1 MKSKIKKRLIAFMLC
16 MVLVLSSAISAFAD
30 DLDTQAQDQTTT
42 MADEPVATSMDDSTD
57 EQQPV
62 AEAEENQEQA
72 VETQEEQQTEE
83 NVSEEPTT
91 EDSSAVAEQEA
102 IEKESDVSIQT
113 TVNGTTIT
121 MSGPH
126 SSFPEGNN
134 YEISASELN
143 EEETKDVE
151 IALKKKED
159 ETNTKIATY
168 KAYDIKLLV
177 DGIETQP
184 TGDVNVKF
192 EGGEVKENLT
202 NAENVE
208 VYHVDESNQTAND
221 ISGTA
226 AEDTVTMTT
235 NHFSTYVITTTTDGG
250 VDITVQHYLQNATA
264 PLYRDS
270 TVHLNKG
277 QKIEDLSSPSNYTAQ
292 KVVKVNADDSAGA
305 ELSGDEVI
313 TDNQTYR
320 VYYTATTGTSDE
332 SVQMFD
338 YQVKGNNNASIN
350 NSSNYDE
357 NSSSATRFASGL
369 IKDQYNDNKYDT
381 KVKINESDIYI
392 NTWNTDSRNRNVNYV
407 NGRVFGDKNA
417 TTGIITG
424 VNFSTGALN
433 MGTNSS
439 GQLMYEP
446 GFFTKDTKSGKQVLS
461 GYKLSLSRSGDTYK
475 LTDVKKDNESVLR
488 GYTTEGANFY
498 PLDSIRNDNPDSAN
512 DNDHNDYFGMR
523 YDIEFKIGDYL
534 GDLNYTFKGDDDL
547 WAVLDAKE
555 NGGNVVIDLGGIH
568 SALDKSVDL
577 WKTILRNDNYKPE
590 DRKNLSEDERN
601 KTHTL
606 TILYMERGA
615 YASNC
620 QMEFTLPNSKVINS
634 EEAEKSLTFTKTT
647 TSGTALAGATFTLY
661 ASDGTT
667 VKDTAVSSA
676 NGTVTFGGLYSGTYI
691 IKETSAPNGYIAS
704 KDTWTVVV
712 TTSEVKMYKTGDST
726 QTSVTSIANST
737 EKEEAEKNLTNEKTA
752 EIIDESSRIF
762 QINLDA
768 ATTGRNP
775 DVAAQKASVVLVLDA
790 SDSLE
795 SDGLTAVK
803 DSAKSF
809 ISTLKES
816 SPESEVSIVW
826 FSGNEGSSDTTT
838 VRDYCTLTDAGVN
851 TLNAF
856 IDKKTTTS
864 GGTPMGDALS
874 QAYTKIKAA
883 HNSNKYVL
891 LFTDGMPGH
900 YDEAGSASNDWHQ
913 RFNCMSANKA
923 CNYAE
928 KIKAENDGNAILYTV
943 GYFKTGR
950 DSKDSQIY
958 WHKGDSDSS
967 YDRSAHSTTTWW
979 GGSSYNH
986 DTLTTD
992 TAFLSDYIAT
1002 KASGNN
1008 QYAFTT
1014 SDKEQL
1020 TGIFQALAGKIGDL
1034 YSVTPTKI
1042 VDTIDTRF
1050 KLTEASRIA
1059 LVGNVEGVKN
1069 TETNTTTY
1077 TKADNTIVITEN
1089 ANGTT
1094 TIIWTG
1100 DAAKIRN
1107 AEDPTNPGWHVN
1119 FQIQA
1124 KDDFIG
1130 GNVIPTNGSDSGIY
1144 LNDGTT
1150 NTKPFPQPSV
1160 NVKLLNHTLDNKEI
1174 IFYKNETITS
1184 NNFAKELL
1192 DAYKVIELDGKTS
1205 LSLGD
1210 AGIPELTD
1218 EEIKSLR
1225 TGTSITKDYS
1235 YPNTNDI
1242 VGQFKFEFVPDSK
1255 SVNGDHLATV
1265 IGNTVEQYKLKVTF
1279 IPKTSEERNK
1289 ILADAGKTIDTPQT
1303 EEKTINDSKLKEIT
1317 VPKGGKIVVDQSVE
1331 GIYKVNVFAIYKQ
1344 STSVNPTTNEH
1355 PKLAGAKFSLTGTKS
1370 KNVYYGLSDDT
1381 GLVKWYADENCS
1393 TPILFNKWVTDSY
1406 TFKEI
1411 KAPEGYSLN
1420 PTQWTITKTSGTNIV
1435 SKVEITGED
1444 STPTNCTY
1452 YFNNTPLYSLPSTG
1466 GTGIYLYMI
1475 GGMMLMLIA
1484 VWILYKNKCR
1494 EVLER

>member
-392 NTWNTDSRNRNVNYV
+392 NTWNTDSRNWNVNYV

-498 PLDSIRNDNPDSAN
+498 PLDSIRNDNSDSAN